1 MKKAVIVIL
10 TLALT
15 LSFAACGS
23 SKKSSSSSS
32 QSSSSQ
38 SSTFEM
44 DHATY
49 CLLYMNISDVKVS
62 HKSNYTYVTGTI
74 TNNGTYSI
82 KYVKVKAAC
91 KDSKGTVIDTDWT
104 YAVDSS
110 WLEPGESNTFEMM
123 VKDES
128 GKIKSANVTVIAE

>member
-1 MKKAVIVIL
+1 MKQAVIVIL